1 MALFKL
7 TVKRKFN
14 VRQGKFAEPGMTAEV
29 TYKGSN
35 FPIGDT
41 KYRLEVAGQLKAKY
55 GIDVDPGQVS
65 TVNFYVT
72 KA

>member
-14 VRQGKFAEPGMTAEV
+14 VRQGKFADPGMTAEV
-29 TYKGSN
+29 TYNGSN

-41 KYRLEVAGQLKAKY
+41 KYRLELAWRKPDAILQNQPQAPAVG
-55 GIDVDPGQVS
+55 
-65 TVNFYVT
+65 
-72 KA
+72 